1 MASTRRGLMI
11 SGTGAVSAES
21 GGALSATATEHRSG
35 AGTASSPWPLV
46 SALPPL
52 AALPTAPA
60 CARSYVRSVAAE
72 WGLADLAETAELLAS
87 ELITNAVQA
96 SERLRIR
103 ADLAIVPVVQLWLT
117 SDRISLV
124 IHVWD
129 GNDEMPV
136 LRNSGPDDDSG
147 RGLMLVDTLSTK
159 WGAYRRE
166 TGKVVYCVITRD
178 NSVQGG

>member
-1 MASTRRGLMI
+1 MI

-21 GGALSATATEHRSG
+21 GGALSATTTEHCSG

-60 CARSYVRSVAAE
+60 CARGYVRAIARE

-87 ELITNAVQA
+87 ELITNAIQA

-103 ADLAIVPVVQLWLT
+103 ADLVVVPVVQVWLT
-117 SDRISLV
+117 SDRISLA

-129 GNDEMPV
+129 GDDEMPV
-136 LRNSGPDDDSG
+136 RKDACPDD
-147 RGLMLVDTLSTK
+147 RGLPKS
-159 WGAYRRE
+159 
-166 TGKVVYCVITRD
+166 
-178 NSVQGG
+178 

>member
-1 MASTRRGLMI
+1 MI
-11 SGTGAVSAES
+11 SGTGAVTAQC
-21 GGALSATATEHRSG
+21 GGAHLATEDHSG

-72 WGLADLAETAELLAS
+72 WGPEDLADTAELLTS

-96 SERLRIR
+96 SKRLKLR
-103 ADLAIVPVVQLWLT
+103 ADLALVPVVQLWMV
-117 SDRISLV
+117 SDRASIV

-129 GNDEMPV
+129 GNDEMPI

-147 RGLMLVDTLSTK
+147 RGLVLVNGLAKK
-159 WGAYRRE
+159 WGAYRTE
-166 TGKVVYCVITRD
+166 TGKVAWALITRED
-178 NSVQGG
+178 R